1 MLTEYPESGLTGCK
15 LVGGREDLA
24 ATKAATKAPKAT
36 TPHGIT
42 IARIPPVE
50 RPDELFLW

>member
-15 LVGGREDLA
+15 LVAGREDLA

-50 RPDELFLW
+50 RPDELFL